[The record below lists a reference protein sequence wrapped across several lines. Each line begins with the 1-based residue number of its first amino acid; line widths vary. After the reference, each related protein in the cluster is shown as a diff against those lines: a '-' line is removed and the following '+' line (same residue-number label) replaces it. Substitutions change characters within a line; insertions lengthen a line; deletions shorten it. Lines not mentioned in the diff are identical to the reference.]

1 MSQPPNSQNGPPM
14 MTPLDNFRV
23 QAEMAKSNNVADG
36 NGKDQM
42 SPS

>member
-1 MSQPPNSQNGPPM
+1 M

-23 QAEMAKSNNVADG
+23 QAEMAKSNNAVDG

-42 SPS
+42 